1 MISGTIVTFTVIEGK
16 TLYEVPEK
24 VHIALQLASEMQ
36 KQRNPGSITLHIDAQ
51 GNVAKVEQKKFY

>member
-24 VHIALQLASEMQ
+24 VHIALQLVSEMQ
-36 KQRNPGSITLHIDAQ
+36 KKHNPGSVILHIDAQ
-51 GNVAKVEQKKFY
+51 GNVAKVEQKKFF